1 MRTYCKIKRQS
12 HQQNLIVKKNTTMS
26 SFVEELSNAI
36 QTAFESARPPAQSI
50 PPVFIL
56 AESSERPGLSAI
68 TLASNVI
75 SRMPEIGVPTD
86 PNPDGSENINNKF
99 IQVLCEEI
107 INHIKE
113 DAVIECSIAPGSVQT
128 TGTGG
133 NAGGPVT
140 VQSMNTNI
148 TSVKG
153 VLR

>member
-1 MRTYCKIKRQS
+1 MG
-12 HQQNLIVKKNTTMS
+12 
-26 SFVEELSNAI
+26 SFINELSESIKA
-36 QTAFESARPPAQSI
+36 AFETSRPPAQSP
-50 PPVFIL
+50 PPVMIL
-56 AESSERPGLSAI
+56 AESSTRPGMSAM

-75 SRMPEIGVPTD
+75 RRMPEIGVPTD

-107 INHIKE
+107 VKHIK
-113 DAVIECSIAPGSVQT
+113 DCAVINCSIAPGSIQI

-140 VQSMNTNI
+140 VQSQNMNI

-153 VLR
+153 VLI